1 MNLLY
6 ENDQTGVYPQSWYA
20 ATSDALE
27 PFAPLKGSQTSDVC
41 VLGAGYTG
49 LSAAL
54 HLAKLG
60 YSVSVLEAQR
70 IGFGASGRNGGQL
83 GSGQRVE
90 QDELISRLGE
100 GHAKQLWDL
109 AEHSKALVHSLIEA
123 HQIDCHVK
131 PGIAEFALR
140 AKEMDELHRYAD
152 LLHDHYGYEHIE
164 TLNVAQGRDLCASPR
179 YHGGYI
185 DWGAAHLHPL
195 KLCFGLARAAQKA
208 GVRFFEGSEVKAIK
222 KGRKIR
228 VSTPKGDMT
237 SDFLVLACNGYLG
250 AIEPRI
256 AARVMPINNFIA
268 VSEPLEQG
276 QWNVLQKDIA
286 VADTKFVVNYFRKTH
301 DNRLLFGGGE
311 NYSYRFPKDLAATV
325 RAPMT
330 HIFPQLKDIKLDY
343 AWGGTLAITMT
354 RLPYFTRSDQN
365 ILSASGYSGHGV
377 GMATLAGKLMAEAIE
392 GRSRDFDCFQNIP
405 SLPFPGGRFARTP
418 LLVLAMIWYQM
429 RDRLG
434 F

>member
-1 MNLLY
+1 
-6 ENDQTGVYPQSWYA
+6 
-20 ATSDALE
+20 
-27 PFAPLKGSQTSDVC
+27 
-41 VLGAGYTG
+41 
-49 LSAAL
+49 
-54 HLAKLG
+54 
-60 YSVSVLEAQR
+60 
-70 IGFGASGRNGGQL
+70 
-83 GSGQRVE
+83 
-90 QDELISRLGE
+90 
-100 GHAKQLWDL
+100 
-109 AEHSKALVHSLIEA
+109 
-123 HQIDCHVK
+123 
-131 PGIAEFALR
+131 
-140 AKEMDELHRYAD
+140 MDELHRRP
-152 LLHDHYGYEHIE
+152 LHDHYGYEHIE
-164 TLNVAQGRDLCASPR
+164 TLNVAQGRNLCASPR
-179 YHGGYI
+179 YRGGYI

-208 GVRFFEGSEVKAIK
+208 GVRFFEGSEVKTIK
-222 KGRKIR
+222 EGRKIR
-228 VSTPKGDMT
+228 VSTPKGEMT

-250 AIEPRI
+250 ALEPRI

-377 GMATLAGKLMAEAIE
+377 ENALWLENSWPRRLRGARATLIAFKT
-392 GRSRDFDCFQNIP
+392 FQAC
-405 SLPFPGGRFARTP
+405 PFLAVALHAP
-418 LLVLAMIWYQM
+418 LCWYWP
-429 RDRLG
+429 
-434 F
+434 